1 MSMTNLTSSFLSD
14 LLELIHFAVTD
25 TVFVTWSNKKASMLF
40 FLYRAWTQAMREKI
54 SFNFHGRYITSMTIL
69 IFDSYPFPRKNVK

>member
-1 MSMTNLTSSFLSD
+1 MTNLTSSFLSD
-14 LLELIHFAVTD
+14 LLELIRFAVTD
-25 TVFVTWSNKKASMLF
+25 TVFVTWSNKKHHMHLCY
-40 FLYRAWTQAMREKI
+40 FLYQAWTQAIREKI